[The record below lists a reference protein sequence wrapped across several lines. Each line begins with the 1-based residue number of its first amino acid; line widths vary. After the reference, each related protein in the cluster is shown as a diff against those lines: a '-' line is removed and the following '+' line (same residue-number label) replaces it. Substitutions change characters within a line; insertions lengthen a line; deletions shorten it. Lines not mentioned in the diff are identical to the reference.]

1 MLSAH
6 SIKQRPF
13 LWMLM
18 VALVVLAA
26 ISISRILSL
35 RGELQAEMRDQLQTQ
50 VREMVDTWESE
61 LVARLDRW
69 MDAAALDPT
78 TADEYQ
84 RAIRRQDPWFDSLYL
99 WVPPPARPAESQPR
113 VVRGTLIFPSRPATE
128 DTRRILLHPCLG
140 RARALSLL
148 SEADPVQMAG
158 LYVEGCTNEP
168 LPVRLVATTEAAT
181 LLNREGLEAEALAA
195 LDSARLPANLPVSRG
210 IVQGIPPFR
219 MVGHRTQRAQILL
232 EMGRM
237 GEALDLLYGT
247 GVQITALDA
256 PQADGLLPYVR
267 WPIIAELE
275 SHGRSED
282 AAALQSLLS
291 RAERRARA
299 WREVE
304 DRILPRASDSAGQ
317 PRLVYDQYSETPFIL
332 YYNVVQEREVGVA
345 VVLDQPV
352 LLAHFLIRIP
362 RLREYL
368 VINDA
373 NGDRVAGPR
382 NGGAV
387 AFEVPFSRTLT
398 HLRVALLPEA
408 IDAEVRRYGN
418 QWITPL
424 LVTVVFVL
432 VGMAGLIAQI
442 RATGRQYELMI
453 RQREFTTRVT
463 HELKTP
469 LAGIRVMAENVES
482 GIYRDEE
489 HLKKMAGRIM
499 NEADRLTTRVDEIL
513 DVGQRRFIPNPRT
526 FDPEEALLEA
536 IDQWGPRM
544 QAAGVTLAADLSPTD
559 EVLGDQE
566 SIRDAVGCL
575 LDNALKYHDE
585 SREDGHVWLTLDQDG
600 RQVVIEVVDNG
611 IGIPE
616 EMRES
621 IFERFV
627 RVEGPNRGRSG
638 GHGLGLVQVKEI
650 TRMHKGSIK
659 CTEGVD
665 GGARFT
671 LRLPAIQ

>member
-1 MLSAH
+1 MLRAQ

-18 VALVVLAA
+18 VALIVLAA

-35 RGELQAEMRDQLQTQ
+35 RGELQAQMRDQLETQ
-50 VREMVDTWESE
+50 VREMVETWESE
-61 LVARLDRW
+61 LVAQLDRW
-69 MDAAALDPT
+69 METAAVDPT
-78 TADEYQ
+78 TAAEYQ

-99 WVPPPARPAESQPR
+99 WVPPPVTPAKNQPR
-113 VVRGTLIFPSRPATE
+113 AARGTLIFPSRPATE

-148 SEADPVQMAG
+148 SEADAVMMAS

-168 LPVRLVATTEAAT
+168 LPVRLVASTEAAA
-181 LLNREGLEAEALAA
+181 LLHREGREAEALAA
-195 LDSARLPANLPVSRG
+195 LDSARLPGNLPISRG
-210 IVQGIPPFR
+210 IAQGIPPFR

-232 EMGRM
+232 AMGRM
-237 GEALDLLYGT
+237 DEALDLLYGT
-247 GVQITALDA
+247 GVQITALNA

-267 WPIIAELE
+267 WPIIAELQA
-275 SHGRSED
+275 HGRADD
-282 AAALQSLLS
+282 AAAMQSLLS

-304 DRILPRASDSAGQ
+304 DRILPRASDRASE
-317 PRLVYDQYSETPFIL
+317 PRLVYDQYSQTPFIL
-332 YYNVVQEREVGVA
+332 YYNLVPEREVGVA

-382 NGGAV
+382 AGGEI

-398 HLRVALLPEA
+398 HLRVALMPEA

-442 RATGRQYELMI
+442 RATSRQYELMV

-469 LAGIRVMAENVES
+469 LAGIRVMAENLES
-482 GIYRDEE
+482 GIYRDEG
-489 HLKKMAGRIM
+489 HLKTMAGRIM

-513 DVGQRRFIPNPRT
+513 AVGRRRALPNPKA

-544 QAAGVTLAADLSPTD
+544 QSAGVTLSADLHPTA
-559 EVLGDQE
+559 EILGDQE
-566 SIRDAVGCL
+566 SVRDAVGCL
-575 LDNALKYHDE
+575 LDNALKYREE
-585 SREDGHVWLTLDQDG
+585 SGEDGHVWLTLEQEG
-600 RQVVIEVVDNG
+600 KQVVIEVTDNG
-611 IGIPE
+611 IGVPE
-616 EMRES
+616 DIREA

-638 GHGLGLVQVKEI
+638 GHGLGLAQVGEI
-650 TRMHKGSIK
+650 ARMHKGTVK
-659 CTEGVD
+659 CTEGVE

-671 LRLPAIQ
+671 LRLPALQ